1 MTQITWKSITLF
13 TLIHIIFLS
22 SESVLQYSKYIIRI
36 HLSYLLSDLTE
47 EVFFAN
53 FQNNLLPS
61 GEKSLVAK
69 SLVIESVD
77 RHEAGIYICEAK
89 NGVGHKSATASI
101 KLQVLCKFSMP
112 FSATLVHYD
121 RIFKFIFNYFQL

>member
-1 MTQITWKSITLF
+1 MGGNLNSGRSYHITT
-13 TLIHIIFLS
+13 
-22 SESVLQYSKYIIRI
+22 
-36 HLSYLLSDLTE
+36 
-47 EVFFAN
+47 VFFAN

-112 FSATLVHYD
+112 FSASLVESVQEFFYQVGHQTTNASI
-121 RIFKFIFNYFQL
+121 RNNYVFTK